1 MQAIVLS
8 RQDFKEF
15 DQIVSLYT
23 REEGRRDVLARG
35 IKKIVSKNAA
45 HLEPCSFVEVG
56 IAKGKDMDIVTSVQI
71 ENYFPNIRRNFYKSL
86 LGMWAMEKVKFFFS
100 SPEKD
105 ERVFGCVVSW
115 LGFLEQQSEISP
127 YLLDALIL
135 RILLSLGFTPVVDQC
150 AECEKPRTGEVF
162 VFSPARGGIVCS
174 DCQKKNVLNG
184 ETLYRVSGEILDTTK
199 VLLFSSWEKV
209 SSLSLETKSYGKV
222 HSFVFLFLRY
232 NQEKECP
239 DWLKL
244 AKLSK
249 NVE

>member
-71 ENYFPNIRRNFYKSL
+71 ENYFPNIRKNYYKSL
-86 LGMWAMEKVKFFFS
+86 LGMWAMEKVKLFFS

-105 ERVFGCVVSW
+105 ERMFACLVSW
-115 LGFLEQQSEISP
+115 LQFLEEQSEISP
-127 YLLDALIL
+127 YLLDALML
-135 RILLSLGFTPVVDQC
+135 RMLGYLGFTPVVDQC
-150 AECEKPRTGEVF
+150 VECEKSRSGEVF
-162 VFSPARGGIVCS
+162 IFSPARGGILCS
-174 DCQKKNVLNG
+174 DCQKNTVANG
-184 ETLYRVSGEILDTTK
+184 EKLYRVSLEILEMIEM
-199 VLLFSSWEKV
+199 LLFSPWDKV
-209 SSLSLETKSYGKV
+209 ASLSPLKKSYGKV
-222 HSFVFLFLRY
+222 HSLVFLFLRY
-232 NQEKECP
+232 NQEKECS

-244 AKLSK
+244 AKLSR